1 MCTSTSSPNGAMT
14 SARPSIE
21 MQLPLRVI
29 GGAETSLAWALEAD
43 DEHLALAS
51 YGQRGT
57 DLLIEVPGGSAIGF
71 EHLLYELLGRGLRV
85 TLAHPER
92 NPEFQRDH
100 ERLGELVSQGVLLQ
114 VNADS
119 LLVANRRSPLRRL
132 AERLCQDG
140 IVHALASDG
149 HRGESWRPVTRL
161 AEAVVAATALLGPE
175 RARWLVETSPAAIIN
190 GEPLPE
196 PPPITI
202 ARRRSSLFR
211 TTDAPFFWACIADAR
226 VTEASAARPAPSSVL
241 VNTGLTMIFAMHVT
255 LVAADHGACTWFRM
269 LWPAQALAG
278 TPGLEITVITDL
290 PAGQDD
296 GKIGRGAFGADVIVI
311 QRPLSRRIA
320 DAVPD
325 LREQGMAVT
334 VDLDD
339 DFLALHPEHP
349 AQQQLDEETNPSHL
363 VRACLAADLVT
374 APTQSL
380 RHRPCPARPRGIDSQ
395 LPATMD
401 ARRSRPS
408 RRTYDRLVRSGCRPS
423 WRLGGHRRRR
433 CGCPQ
438 CLPSTLSCRWAA

>member
-1 MCTSTSSPNGAMT
+1 MSRLVDIHAHLLPGIDDGPRDLEGALKM
-14 SARPSIE
+14 ARAAVDAGTEVIAATPHLRDDFPDVHIDE
-21 MQLPLRVI
+21 LAERGDDLRTAVNRDQLPLRVI

-71 EHLLYELLGRGLRV
+71 EHLLYELLARGFRV

-211 TTDAPFFWACIADAR
+211 
-226 VTEASAARPAPSSVL
+226 
-241 VNTGLTMIFAMHVT
+241 
-255 LVAADHGACTWFRM
+255 
-269 LWPAQALAG
+269 
-278 TPGLEITVITDL
+278 
-290 PAGQDD
+290 
-296 GKIGRGAFGADVIVI
+296 
-311 QRPLSRRIA
+311 
-320 DAVPD
+320 
-325 LREQGMAVT
+325 
-334 VDLDD
+334 
-339 DFLALHPEHP
+339 
-349 AQQQLDEETNPSHL
+349 
-363 VRACLAADLVT
+363 
-374 APTQSL
+374 
-380 RHRPCPARPRGIDSQ
+380 
-395 LPATMD
+395 
-401 ARRSRPS
+401 
-408 RRTYDRLVRSGCRPS
+408 RT
-423 WRLGGHRRRR
+423 
-433 CGCPQ
+433 
-438 CLPSTLSCRWAA
+438 